1 MAKAIKIQKQ
11 SEMLDFFKEG
21 EQTIRMGYYPPCPQP
36 EQVIG
41 LDAHSDISALTILL
55 QVNEMQ
61 GLQIKKDGLWV
72 PINPLPDAFV
82 INIGDMLEVTDTKLF
97 TNLSIMSFK

>member
-61 GLQIKKDGLWV
+61 GLQIKKDGSWV

-82 INIGDMLEVTDTKLF
+82 INIGDMLEVTDTK
-97 TNLSIMSFK
+97 SFNNEF